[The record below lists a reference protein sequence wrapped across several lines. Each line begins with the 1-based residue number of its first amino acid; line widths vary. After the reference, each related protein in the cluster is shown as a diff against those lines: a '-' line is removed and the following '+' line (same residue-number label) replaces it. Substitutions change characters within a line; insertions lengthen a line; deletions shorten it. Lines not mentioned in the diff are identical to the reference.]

1 MKFLC
6 SIILLIVST
15 SLFADDIVM
24 VCVTDNDKKFE
35 YIFKFKS
42 ESSKDSVF
50 RRINEQWVN
59 WCTKK
64 ESALLDEKS
73 NTGWTGWKT
82 TSFDFRLGKNTA
94 ECNRK
99 YVGSGLWS
107 DYVRNSLQKLDFQS
121 VEAVVFNEVYDE
133 NGKLDG
139 KLTINYS
146 CNKQ

>member
-1 MKFLC
+1 M
-6 SIILLIVST
+6 
-15 SLFADDIVM
+15 
-24 VCVTDNDKKFE
+24 
-35 YIFKFKS
+35 
-42 ESSKDSVF
+42 
-50 RRINEQWVN
+50 
-59 WCTKK
+59 
-64 ESALLDEKS
+64 DEKS